1 MIILKN
7 NDLAKKL
14 KLLKAFGVD
23 RNHGERKIP
32 GVYDAI
38 DLGFN
43 YRMSEIH
50 AAIGTVQLNR
60 LSNFLKIRR
69 ENFVELEKN
78 LKHVKG
84 IKVLPQPYNDN
95 IQSCYYCLGALLE
108 EKSHHTVQK

>member
-1 MIILKN
+1 MHGDVGVFSFYPVKHFTTAEGGMIILKDN
-7 NDLAKKL
+7 NLAKKL
-14 KLLKAFGVD
+14 KLIKAWVD

-69 ENFVELEKN
+69 KF
-78 LKHVKG
+78 
-84 IKVLPQPYNDN
+84 
-95 IQSCYYCLGALLE
+95 C
-108 EKSHHTVQK
+108 